1 MEAERERALVAFLQP
16 YWPEIVIKP
25 ALDRAL
31 THRSYSFEHNLTWD
45 NERLEF
51 LGDALIGFVASAYLF
66 ERFPESNEGELSKMK
81 ATLVSRSMLG
91 RRARDMGLGEL
102 LLLGR
107 GEEKGGGRHRL
118 SLIGSA
124 LEALVGALFLEYGR
138 KKASEFVRR
147 QIIEIEA
154 RSLDSEAFTDYKSRF
169 QELVQKQHQQIPEY
183 RIIEESGPDHDKRF
197 CVEVSVKDR
206 ICGRGWGPR
215 KKTAENAAAKQSLQ
229 ELSGPAT
236 DQGDD

>member
-1 MEAERERALVAFLQP
+1 METERERALLEFLEP
-16 YWPEIVIKP
+16 YWPGIVIRP
-25 ALDRAL
+25 LLDQSL
-31 THRSYSFEHNLTWD
+31 THRSYSFEHNLVWD

-91 RRARDMGLGEL
+91 RRARDMGLGDL

-124 LEALVGALFLEYGR
+124 LEALVGALHFEYGR
-138 KKASEFVRR
+138 EAADDFVLRH
-147 QIIEIEA
+147 IIEVVA
-154 RSLDSEAFTDYKSRF
+154 HKLDSEAFTDYKSRL
-169 QELVQKQHQQIPEY
+169 QELIQKRHQQIPEY
-183 RIIEESGPDHDKRF
+183 RTIDESGPDHDKRF
-197 CVEVSVKDR
+197 CIEVSVQGE
-206 ICGRGWGPR
+206 ICGRGWGQR
-215 KKTAENAAAKQSLQ
+215 KKAAENAAAKQALQ
-229 ELSGPAT
+229 ILGELAPAE
-236 DQGDD
+236 